1 MFSNLMYQEAGLAP
15 LSQAQISKLLNHH
28 AVRVKSGKAHRVQLS
43 PEQLKKLL
51 KSAKVGKAHTLRFD
65 PYQVANHQHLRG
77 RGVGIH
83 IAKALGDASVSGINA
98 GSDYVDAEI
107 EKQVPKDKTDTTGG
121 KISALK
127 KFNRW
132 THALGHTYQGIAH
145 AVKPVAKPLMN
156 AATQYAISQI
166 NPQNAQLFMNYAM
179 EAAPYAAMAGVGVH
193 KRRRGRPRKMH
204 GSGEWHESS
213 QQKAANKKAS
223 SAGSGA
229 WHESPQQKTANRK
242 ASSTG
247 GGHWQPNTEKNGKTS
262 GRAPG
267 WEAPGSG
274 GSVGPAGYDV
284 SGGKV
289 RRRKS
294 HKRKPALHF
303 NL

>member
-1 MFSNLMYQEAGLAP
+1 MFSNLMYQEAGLAR

-28 AVRVKSGKAHRVQLS
+28 AVRVKSGNAHRVHLS
-43 PEQLKKLL
+43 PEQIKKYV
-51 KSAKVGKAHTLRFD
+51 KAHHAGKGHTLRFD

-77 RGVGIH
+77 RGVG
-83 IAKALGDASVSGINA
+83 KAITKASGDAAVSGINA

-107 EKQVPKDKTDTTGG
+107 EKQVPKNKTETDTTGG

-145 AVKPVAKPLMN
+145 AVKPVAKPLMD

-179 EAAPYAAMAGVGVH
+179 EAAPYTAMAGVGVH

-204 GSGEWHESS
+204 GSGKWHESP

-223 SAGSGA
+223 SV
-229 WHESPQQKTANRK
+229 
-242 ASSTG
+242 
-247 GGHWQPNTEKNGKTS
+247 
-262 GRAPG
+262 
-267 WEAPGSG
+267 G
-274 GSVGPAGYDV
+274 GSFGPAGYDV

>member
-1 MFSNLMYQEAGLAP
+1 MFSNLMYQEAGLAR

-28 AVRVKSGKAHRVQLS
+28 AIRVKSGNAHRVHLS
-43 PEQLKKLL
+43 PEQIKKYM
-51 KSAKVGKAHTLRFD
+51 KAAHEGKGHTLRFD

-77 RGVGIH
+77 RGIGIH
-83 IAKALGDASVSGINA
+83 IAKAAGNAAVSGINA
-98 GSDYVDAEI
+98 GSDYADAEI
-107 EKQVPKDKTDTTGG
+107 EKQDPKDKTETDTTGG
-121 KISALK
+121 SLK
-127 KFNRW
+127 KFF
-132 THALGHTYQGIAH
+132 HHVKH
-145 AVKPVAKPLMN
+145 AVKPLAKPLMD

-193 KRRRGRPRKMH
+193 KRRRGRPKKMH
-204 GSGEWHESS
+204 GNGGRGWGQDAERSNNEVATRHGTV
-213 QQKAANKKAS
+213 QK
-223 SAGSGA
+223 
-229 WHESPQQKTANRK
+229 
-242 ASSTG
+242 ST
-247 GGHWQPNTEKNGKTS
+247 P
-262 GRAPG
+262 
-267 WEAPGSG
+267 SG

>member
-1 MFSNLMYQEAGLAP
+1 MFSNLMYQEAGLAR

-28 AVRVKSGKAHRVQLS
+28 AVRVKSGNAHRVHLS
-43 PEQLKKLL
+43 PEQIKKYM
-51 KSAKVGKAHTLRFD
+51 KAAREGKGHTLRFD
-65 PYQVANHQHLRG
+65 PYQVSNHQHLRG

-193 KRRRGRPRKMH
+193 KRRRGRPKKMH
-204 GSGEWHESS
+204 GNGGRGWGQDAERSNNEVATRHGTV
-213 QQKAANKKAS
+213 QK
-223 SAGSGA
+223 
-229 WHESPQQKTANRK
+229 
-242 ASSTG
+242 ST
-247 GGHWQPNTEKNGKTS
+247 P
-262 GRAPG
+262 
-267 WEAPGSG
+267 SG

>member
-1 MFSNLMYQEAGLAP
+1 MFKNNFLVNLMYQEAGLAP

-43 PEQLKKLL
+43 PEQIKKYM
-51 KSAKVGKAHTLRFD
+51 KAAREGKGHTLRFD

-83 IAKALGDASVSGINA
+83 IAKALGDASVSAIDA

-107 EKQVPKDKTDTTGG
+107 EKQVPKDKTETETTGG
-121 KISALK
+121 NLK
-127 KFNRW
+127 KFFR
-132 THALGHTYQGIAH
+132 HVKH
-145 AVKPVAKPLMN
+145 AVKPVAKPLMD

-166 NPQNAQLFMNYAM
+166 NPENAQLFMNYAM
-179 EAAPYAAMAGVGVH
+179 EVAPYAAMAGVGVH
-193 KRRRGRPRKMH
+193 KRRRGRPRKMY
-204 GSGEWHESS
+204 GSGETT
-213 QQKAANKKAS
+213 QKTANKKASAANKKA
-223 SAGSGA
+223 
-229 WHESPQQKTANRK
+229 
-242 ASSTG
+242 
-247 GGHWQPNTEKNGKTS
+247 
-262 GRAPG
+262 
-267 WEAPGSG
+267 SG

-289 RRRKS
+289 RRKKA

>member
-1 MFSNLMYQEAGLAP
+1 MFSNLMYQEAGLAR

-28 AVRVKSGKAHRVQLS
+28 AIRVKSGNAHRVHLS
-43 PEQLKKLL
+43 PEQIKKYM
-51 KSAKVGKAHTLRFD
+51 KAAREGKGHTLRFD

-77 RGVGIH
+77 RGVGVH
-83 IAKALGDASVSGINA
+83 IEKAAGNATVSGINA

-107 EKQVPKDKTDTTGG
+107 EKQVPKDKTETDTTGG
-121 KISALK
+121 SLK
-127 KFNRW
+127 KFFR
-132 THALGHTYQGIAH
+132 HVKH
-145 AVKPVAKPLMN
+145 AVKPLAKPLMD

-166 NPQNAQLFMNYAM
+166 NPQNAQLIMDYAM
-179 EAAPYAAMAGVGVH
+179 QAAPYAAIAAAPVGLGLH
-193 KRRRGRPRKMH
+193 KRRRGHPRKMH

-229 WHESPQQKTANRK
+229 WHESPKQKAANKK
-242 ASSTG
+242 A
-247 GGHWQPNTEKNGKTS
+247 
-262 GRAPG
+262 
-267 WEAPGSG
+267 SG